1 MVAALFTCLGV
12 MPAMLL
18 RKYPLPAPF
27 HRGMG
32 VLPPQGVGK
41 THPVIAIGEILA
53 MQPLHL
59 L

>member
-12 MPAMLL
+12 MPEILL
-18 RKYPLPAPF
+18 RKYPLQASF

-32 VLPPQGVGK
+32 VLTLQGVGK
-41 THPVIAIGEILA
+41 AHPAIAIGEILA
-53 MQPLHL
+53 MLPLHL